1 MCLSDYWQWIL
12 VNGHIGIS
20 AVIVKKCIATKSNTP
35 ALQYHVHIMPFVHWS
50 GELSINPAFHLPL
63 VSINGLAKS
72 ISRSVYTT
80 FAFYGNLLFLKTLF
94 SCFSAITSG
103 HHTSFLMNFSFFVS
117 LDFLESLKWFG
128 SNTAVFN
135 IFAEFLVSRWKQKLM
150 K

>member
-1 MCLSDYWQWIL
+1 MYCHKIKHTCSP
-12 VNGHIGIS
+12 VS
-20 AVIVKKCIATKSNTP
+20 CS
-35 ALQYHVHIMPFVHWS
+35 YHAIRPLIWWAFHHS
-50 GELSINPAFHLPL
+50 CFHLPL
-63 VSINGLAKS
+63 VSINGLAKQFYP
-72 ISRSVYTT
+72 ISRSVHTT
-80 FAFYGNLLFLKTLF
+80 FAFYGKLLFFKTLF